1 MNVPLPAEIASLLQD
16 EAYAT
21 LCRESLSGE
30 LVKIRA
36 AKSQELPSRPPFAGP
51 GSSDIAGAG
60 RVILRPALDNEP
72 GLHTRLDQ
80 VRQID
85 GWLKEVIGK
94 ALQGY
99 LPLSSPDYRC
109 CQEACNVVAR
119 WDEAIKALQDL
130 ALALARDAHG
140 VSLHFKAGSWL
151 KSAPAPSRHA
161 RQTAMD
167 NLRAAVQS
175 IQVGLTEVR
184 DIRTEF
190 MRLCDTQA
198 DGLQLP
204 EPPEFRDIAWVD
216 HLASLD
222 EAKVS
227 AEVLR
232 CETEARFFCAN
243 GMAPLLREGAEVNE
257 ACVDAGTI
265 ILAKYWRQLRE
276 HALSHYVKERDVDEV
291 IASLDKH
298 RQAAE
303 LVRRQGTFE
312 SAKVISLR

>member
-36 AKSQELPSRPPFAGP
+36 AKTQVLASRPPFAAP
-51 GSSDIAGAG
+51 GTSDIAGAG
-60 RVILRPALDNEP
+60 RVMLRPALDNEA

-80 VRQID
+80 VRQIE

-94 ALQGY
+94 ALKGY
-99 LPLSSPDYRC
+99 LPKSSPDFRC
-109 CQEACNVVAR
+109 CHEACTVVTR
-119 WDEAIKALQDL
+119 WEEAITSLQEL
-130 ALALARDAHG
+130 AQALARDAHA
-140 VSLHFKAGSWL
+140 VSLNFKSGTWL
-151 KSAPAPSRHA
+151 KSAPAPSRQA

-167 NLRAAVQS
+167 NLRAAVQG
-175 IQVGLTEVR
+175 IQAGLAEVQE
-184 DIRTEF
+184 IRTEF

-204 EPPEFRDIAWVD
+204 EAPAFRDIAWVD

-222 EAKVS
+222 DAKVN
-227 AEVLR
+227 AEALR

-243 GMAPLLREGAEVNE
+243 GLAPLLREGAEVKE
-257 ACVDAGTI
+257 ACDDAGTI

-276 HALSHYVKERDVDEV
+276 HSLMHYVKERDVDDV
-291 IASLDKH
+291 IASLDRH

-303 LVRRQGTFE
+303 LARRQGKFE
-312 SAKVISLR
+312 SARVISLS

>member
-30 LVKIRA
+30 LMKIRA
-36 AKSQELPSRPPFAGP
+36 AKTQVLPSRPPFAGP
-51 GSSDIAGAG
+51 GTSDLAGAG
-60 RVILRPALDNEP
+60 RVTLRPALDNEP
-72 GLHTRLDQ
+72 GLHARLDQ

-94 ALQGY
+94 ALKGY
-99 LPLSSPDYRC
+99 LPLSSPDFRC
-109 CQEACNVVAR
+109 CMEACNVVTR
-119 WDEAIKALQDL
+119 WEDTINALQDL
-130 ALALARDAHG
+130 AVALARDAHA
-140 VSLHFKAGSWL
+140 VSQHYKSGSWL
-151 KSAPAPSRHA
+151 KSAPAPSKQA

-167 NLRAAVQS
+167 NLRTAVQG
-175 IQVGLTEVR
+175 IQTGRAEVQDVR
-184 DIRTEF
+184 KEF
-190 MRLCDTQA
+190 MRLCDIQA

-204 EPPEFRDIAWVD
+204 EPPEFRDLAWVD
-216 HLASLD
+216 QLASLED
-222 EAKVS
+222 AKVS
-227 AEVLR
+227 TEVLR

-243 GMAPLLREGAEVNE
+243 GLAPLLREGAEVKE
-257 ACVDAGTI
+257 ACDDAGTI

-276 HALSHYVKERDVDEV
+276 HSLSHYVKERDVDEV

-303 LVRRQGTFE
+303 LARRQAKFE
-312 SAKVISLR
+312 SAKVISLS